1 MRPRPPAGPPD
12 ATRMAGA
19 MDRVDLTFVG
29 GGVSSAAVLE
39 ALVELALSGP
49 GPPRERAATAGRPL
63 RLLVLDQ
70 AGEFGGG
77 VPYGR
82 SIPLGYLCNDPAGKQ
97 HPAAFTTWLH
107 ERRRGWLKQVSA
119 APPARAGGG

>member
-49 GPPRERAATAGRPL
+49 CPLRERAATAGRPL

-77 VPYGR
+77 GAHRR
-82 SIPLGYLCNDPAGKQ
+82 SLPPRYLLHHPTREK
-97 HPAAFTTWLH
+97 HPAAVTTLPH
-107 ERRRGWLKQVSA
+107 QRRRGW
-119 APPARAGGG
+119 